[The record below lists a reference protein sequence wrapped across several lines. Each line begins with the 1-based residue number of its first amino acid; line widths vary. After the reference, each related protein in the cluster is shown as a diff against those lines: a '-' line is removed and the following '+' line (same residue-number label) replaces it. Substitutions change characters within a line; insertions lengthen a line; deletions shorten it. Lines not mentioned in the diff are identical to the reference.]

1 MRVRYPKHNLAMKNI
16 TDKLLSR
23 GAESLTDEELL
34 AVIVADDSGDERAK
48 QTARELLDSA
58 AGSLPRL
65 VDTDSARLRMVAGLG
80 QRRALRLKASV
91 ELGRRIERA
100 GVVAHD
106 VIKSDGDVVRIMEP
120 VIGNLAHEECWALYL
135 ASSGKVIERQR
146 VSQGGVQSTVVD
158 SKIVLKRAIEL
169 LAVQIVLVHNHPSG
183 SAEPS
188 RQDIELT
195 ERISEGAR
203 LLDMRL
209 LDHVIIARGAHY
221 SFRGH
226 NLVK

>member
-1 MRVRYPKHNLAMKNI
+1 MKNAI
-16 TDKLLSR
+16 DRLDAR
-23 GAESLTDEELL
+23 GASALSDEELL
-34 AVIVADDSGDERAK
+34 AVLVAEGLNDEEALSVAQTIMAECNSRLANIAESGF
-48 QTARELLDSA
+48 S
-58 AGSLPRL
+58 
-65 VDTDSARLRMVAGLG
+65 RLRMMAGLG
-80 QRRALRLKASV
+80 KLRAVRLLAAA
-91 ELGRRIERA
+91 ELGRRVARA
-100 GVVAHD
+100 EAMAYD
-106 VIKSDGDVVRIMEP
+106 SIASDADVVRIMEP
-120 VIGNLAHEECWALYL
+120 LLGTLSYEECWALYL

-146 VSQGGVQSTVVD
+146 ISQGGVQATVVD

-195 ERISEGAR
+195 ERIAEGAR

-226 NLVK
+226 NLIK

>member
-1 MRVRYPKHNLAMKNI
+1 MKNI
-16 TDKLLSR
+16 TDTLLSR
-23 GAESLTDEELL
+23 GAENLTDEQLL
-34 AVIVADDSGDERAK
+34 AVIVAEDTSDERAK
-48 QTARELLDSA
+48 TLAAELMASSD
-58 AGSLPRL
+58 GSLQRL
-65 VDTDSARLRMVAGLG
+65 VDGDTMRLRMVAGLG
-80 QRRALRLKASV
+80 LRRAMRLKAAA
-91 ELGRRIERA
+91 ELGRRVARA
-100 GVVAHD
+100 EAMAHD
-106 VIKSDGDVVRIMEP
+106 SITSDADVVRIMEP
-120 VIGNLAHEECWALYL
+120 LIGTLQHEECWALYL

-146 VSQGGVQSTVVD
+146 ISQGGVQATVVD

-195 ERISEGAR
+195 ERIAEGAR

-226 NLVK
+226 NLIK

>member
-1 MRVRYPKHNLAMKNI
+1 MKNI

-58 AGSLPRL
+58 AGSLSRL
-65 VDTDSARLRMVAGLG
+65 ADTDQARLRMVAGLG
-80 QRRALRLKASV
+80 QRRAMRIKASV

-120 VIGNLAHEECWALYL
+120 VVGNLAHEECWALYL

-146 VSQGGVQSTVVD
+146 VSQGGVQATVVD

-195 ERISEGAR
+195 ERIAEGAR

>member
-1 MRVRYPKHNLAMKNI
+1 MKNI

-48 QTARELLDSA
+48 VTASELLDSA
-58 AGSLPRL
+58 GGSLPRL
-65 VDTDSARLRMVAGLG
+65 LDTDAQRLRMVAGLG
-80 QRRALRLKASV
+80 QRRALRLKASA

-106 VIKSDGDVVRIMEP
+106 VIKSDSDVVRIMEP

-146 VSQGGVQSTVVD
+146 VSQGGVQATVVD

-188 RQDIELT
+188 RQDMELT

>member
-1 MRVRYPKHNLAMKNI
+1 MKNI

-58 AGSLPRL
+58 SSSLSRL
-65 VDTDSARLRMVAGLG
+65 ADTDQARLRMVAGLG
-80 QRRALRLKASV
+80 QRRAMRIKASV

-120 VIGNLAHEECWALYL
+120 VVGNLAHEECWALYL

-146 VSQGGVQSTVVD
+146 VSQGGVQATVVD

-195 ERISEGAR
+195 ERIAEGAR
-203 LLDMRL
+203 LLDMRP

>member
-1 MRVRYPKHNLAMKNI
+1 MKNI

-48 QTARELLDSA
+48 ATASELLDSA
-58 AGSLPRL
+58 GGSLPRL
-65 VDTDSARLRMVAGLG
+65 LDTDVQRLRMVAGLG
-80 QRRALRLKASV
+80 QRRALRLKASA

-106 VIKSDGDVVRIMEP
+106 VIKSDSDVVRIMEP

-146 VSQGGVQSTVVD
+146 VSQGGVQATVVD

-188 RQDIELT
+188 RQDMELT